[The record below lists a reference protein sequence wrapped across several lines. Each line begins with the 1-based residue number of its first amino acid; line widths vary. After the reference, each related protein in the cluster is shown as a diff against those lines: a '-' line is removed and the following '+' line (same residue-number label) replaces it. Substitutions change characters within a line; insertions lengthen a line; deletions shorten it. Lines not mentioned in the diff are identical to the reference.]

1 MSLIGCMSH
10 IRMSHMSLRVEKT
23 MAFLHQPQRGV
34 TRQPRATPWVGNHN
48 IPEAPK
54 GRHPAATNRTS
65 VVSPLQGWKHR
76 VERQPRALPWAVELR
91 PFGAEPQRASHA
103 FQVMCR
109 VGCRVI
115 RDVGCRVAF
124 ASLCLFAFLAANSAF
139 AQAPQVQRPAVT
151 PPVNANADI
160 PMRPTIIFP
169 FDDPKDPL
177 AAERVYLP
185 HAKFVELW
193 NAAHPES
200 RVAPPAPQDGLVAE
214 ALVVV
219 APNKK
224 VDGADTTAKVTARIT
239 LFSFRKQQIVLPI
252 PLRLASLSEAKLD
265 DAPAAL
271 VVRDENGTTRLHVV
285 IDKPGLHVLDLTAE
299 VPVNQ
304 QGPAGQLVIG
314 VDPLP
319 SGKLLFVP
327 PTEDVTFRVNGAS
340 NSFRARKGKVALDT
354 NPTRERGLSESE
366 GDTAKKAGD
375 SPASLARRVGLPEGE
390 ITYFEVPISAGGD
403 IRLAWQPKQAAGA
416 VDAIVQ
422 SDSATAVQVEDA
434 GVRIESGWLFKVP
447 RGAINDVSFSLP
459 KELKVR
465 SISGPDVGGWELG
478 ENVDGRVLRVFL
490 RRAVSDQTS
499 LAFELFLETHIAD
512 ESVAIKL
519 PAFAPLAVSRD
530 FGVVGLFAAP
540 QFALKNIA
548 TKGLTQINANQFAS
562 PVALS
567 HVSAAPLSAFR
578 YTQRPF
584 DVSFSAQRRA
594 PESTGF
600 AEHALV
606 VERRKVRMSSR
617 LRWELAGALRSSV
630 SVQLPPMWLP
640 VDVDATALQDWHIDP
655 ATNVLT
661 VEFTEPRIGAVEV
674 VLQGNVAKEPE
685 DAIAEITAPTP
696 LELSKLVTQ
705 AAVWFDP
712 AYQATVN
719 TSNGWK
725 TSDPEHCSEELRT
738 KLSRPAKF
746 VFTSNV
752 VMPEVLGFD
761 LARAVPKLSADAVS
775 LVTVSDTAVD
785 YSLALQ
791 WKISEAASDTFTFTT
806 PDWLA
811 GKLDFQGAGIRQ
823 TSFVSA
829 GEGSGRTR
837 WTVTLQDPVG
847 SRYFLLATATLPPP
861 AEKREVTAPTIAFE
875 RHVAAEGDAAAPA
888 DDGQE
893 ASPFA
898 PLDTQRQYVVVINI
912 SANQLAPIG
921 DVGEAVQRDELPI
934 VVDQHL
940 VDQATAVLRVRGDAP
955 KWSLK
960 SFAAQAG
967 AAASVNLADLT
978 TVLAADGTWR
988 MQCVYTI
995 KNRSRQFLALQLPV
1009 KSQALSVFV
1018 ADQPS
1023 RLVELKKEGKTYQL
1037 IALPK
1042 TSEADL
1048 SFQVKLVL
1056 SGRLSSGPLL
1066 RGLQVWSQEIELPTA
1081 TVVSLSDDKE
1091 FGIPVARTLW
1101 AVHVPQEWSAKP
1113 VNDPLRHNLT
1123 PQAADT
1129 ADVAYRT
1136 TWPQEA
1142 NELMRVI
1149 EGNNPTS
1156 QKMQARNN
1164 LKQLGLAL
1172 HNYDARSGIGPG
1184 AAPRSEEGRKLAE
1197 SVKEFD
1203 AKNDDLESRI
1213 ILEATDGG
1221 TNFYVA
1227 KDQQQAAQ
1235 AHAAQR
1241 QSQRNANGKL
1251 FGSQGG
1257 QQGGGFQRQIVT
1269 DNNRELF
1276 LFNSAIIA
1284 NGEDVNG
1291 NGVLDPGEDRN
1302 GDGVLN
1308 LGSVRD
1314 LILGAT
1320 VDDTS
1325 PDSGLKFKLNVAA
1338 EAKPTA
1344 PIGRATAGGKAAGG
1358 RGLPGNQKGVTEEE
1372 RANRRKQS
1380 VDQLGDLN
1388 NTVVSEK
1395 LAQQQAQQ
1403 PQSQQP
1409 ANPQPQNRSSSISN
1423 FNAPAQ
1429 QNGAG
1434 SGGLG
1439 GNAMGRQPRGD
1450 QSGKMLSEMIDRGR
1464 GRYGL
1469 AQGGGDFRGSGG
1481 GGGFGGGQGGGGQGG
1496 FGGGGGSGRVSGATR
1511 LPFGVGVNS
1520 NSGVVGSIN
1529 TDGVADYQSLVELSD
1544 EVWSTGWTQAGGLSL
1559 PIEIQ
1564 HEGNVLRFSRASG
1577 SPRLALSVRPNESDK
1592 LGLGLVWAAVWA
1604 AIALWLLRLIAGASN
1619 GCAWRQAT
1627 AGLSVLG
1634 LLGMFFL
1641 PSPLSELCFLMFA
1654 LSAIVLA
1661 IGVLRSR
1668 RQNVTA

>member
-1 MSLIGCMSH
+1 MSH
-10 IRMSHMSLRVEKT
+10 ISLSVGTRGLSHISISVEKT
-23 MAFLHQPQRGV
+23 MTVSHQPQRGV
-34 TRQPRATPWVGNHN
+34 TRQPRATPWVGGHTTH
-48 IPEAPK
+48 EALK
-54 GRHPAATNRTS
+54 GRHSAGTNRTS

-91 PFGAEPQRASHA
+91 PFGAEPQRTSRTFRFLCDLA
-103 FQVMCR
+103 R
-109 VGCRVI
+109 
-115 RDVGCRVAF
+115 RVAF
-124 ASLCLFAFLAANSAF
+124 ISLCLFAFLAANSAF
-139 AQAPQVQRPAVT
+139 AQEPQVQRPAVA
-151 PPVNANADI
+151 PPVNPNPDI
-160 PMRPTIIFP
+160 PARPTIIFP
-169 FDDPKDPL
+169 FDDAKDPL

-200 RVAPPAPQDGLVAE
+200 RVATPAPQDGLVAE
-214 ALVVV
+214 ALIVV

-224 VDGADTTAKVTARIT
+224 VDGADATAKVTARIT

-271 VVRDENGTTRLHVV
+271 VVRDEHGTARLHVV

-327 PTEDVTFRVNGAS
+327 QSDEVTFRVNGAS
-340 NSFRARKGKVALDT
+340 NAFRLRRKAEGGGGNELLSVPNSALRI
-354 NPTRERGLSESE
+354 PS
-366 GDTAKKAGD
+366 
-375 SPASLARRVGLPEGE
+375 
-390 ITYFEVPISAGGD
+390 YFEVPISAGGD

-434 GVRIESGWLFKVP
+434 GVRIESGWVFKVP

-512 ESVAIKL
+512 EPVAIKL

-548 TKGLTQINANQFAS
+548 AKGLTQINANQFPVGQPFQADPNAS
-562 PVALS
+562 PASIARPGQPGKADLQ
-567 HVSAAPLSAFR
+567 AAFR
-578 YTQRPF
+578 YTARPF
-584 DVSFSAQRRA
+584 EVSFSTQRRA

-630 SVQLPPMWLP
+630 GVQLPPMWLP

-685 DAIAEITAPTP
+685 DAIAEISAPTP

-725 TSDPEHCSEELRT
+725 TSDPEHCSEELRS

-791 WKISEAASDTFTFTT
+791 WKIAEAATDTFTFTT

-823 TSFVSA
+823 TSFVPA

-861 AEKREVTAPTIAFE
+861 AEKREVTAPTMAFE
-875 RHVAAEGDAAAPA
+875 HHVAAEGDAAAAPA
-888 DDGQE
+888 ADGQE
-893 ASPFA
+893 ASPFT

-912 SANQLAPIG
+912 SANQLAPVG
-921 DVGEAVQRDELPI
+921 EVGEAVQRDELPI
-934 VVDQHL
+934 VVDQQL
-940 VDQATAVLRVRGDAP
+940 VDQATAVLRVRGEGP

-960 SFAAQAG
+960 SYAAQAG

-988 MQCVYTI
+988 MQAVYTI
-995 KNRSRQFLALQLPV
+995 KNRSRQFLALQLPE

-1056 SGRLSSGPLL
+1056 SGRLFTGALP
-1066 RGLQVWSQEIELPTA
+1066 RGLTVWSQEIELPTA

-1101 AVHVPQEWSAKP
+1101 SVHVPREWSAKP
-1113 VNDPLRHNLT
+1113 VNNPLRHNLN

-1129 ADVAYRT
+1129 VDVAYRT
-1136 TWPQEA
+1136 TWLQEA

-1156 QKMQARNN
+1156 QKLQARNN

-1172 HNYDARSGIGPG
+1172 HNYDERSGIGPG
-1184 AAPRSEEGRKLAE
+1184 AAPQSDEGRKLAE
-1197 SVKEFD
+1197 SLKEFD
-1203 AKNDDLESRI
+1203 AKNSDLESRI

-1241 QSQRNANGKL
+1241 QSQQNANRKL

-1276 LFNSAIIA
+1276 LSNGADIT

-1291 NGVLDPGEDRN
+1291 NGILDPGEDTN

-1308 LGSVRD
+1308 LGNIRD
-1314 LILGAT
+1314 TLLGAN
-1320 VDDTS
+1320 VDGTKL
-1325 PDSGLKFKLNVAA
+1325 DSGLKFKLNVAD
-1338 EAKPTA
+1338 EAKPSSKK
-1344 PIGRATAGGKAAGG
+1344 GGLSRSPNDE
-1358 RGLPGNQKGVTEEE
+1358 RGLRSQFSGKGINEED
-1372 RANRRKQS
+1372 RASRRKQA

-1388 NTVVSEK
+1388 NTVVNEK

-1403 PQSQQP
+1403 QQVQQP
-1409 ANPQPQNRSSSISN
+1409 ANPQPQNRSSGVSN
-1423 FNAPAQ
+1423 FNAPSQ
-1429 QNGAG
+1429 P
-1434 SGGLG
+1434 
-1439 GNAMGRQPRGD
+1439 NADGRNTAD
-1450 QSGKMLSEMIDRGR
+1450 FQSLTKRIEEPAKSQSEILARGR
-1464 GRYGL
+1464 GRYGM
-1469 AQGGGDFRGSGG
+1469 AQGGGGFGGGGFGGG
-1481 GGGFGGGQGGGGQGG
+1481 GGGFGGGGGQGGGG
-1496 FGGGGGSGRVSGATR
+1496 FSAAGSGRVSGTPQ
-1511 LPFGVGVNS
+1511 LSFGLGVNS
-1520 NSGVVGSIN
+1520 NPGVRGSLI
-1529 TDGVADYQSLVELSD
+1529 TGEVTRQSLFDTSREQVEL
-1544 EVWSTGWTQAGGLSL
+1544 EYVPFPGWTQSGGLSL

-1564 HEGNVLRFSRASG
+1564 REGNVLRFSRASG

-1592 LGLGLVWAAVWA
+1592 LGLGLVWAAIWA
-1604 AIALWLLRLIAGASN
+1604 SIALWLLRLISGTSR
-1619 GCAWRQAT
+1619 GCVWRQAPT
-1627 AGLSVLG
+1627 GLSVLG

-1654 LSAIVLA
+1654 LAALVLA

-1668 RQNVTA
+1668 RQNAAA